1 MLISPK
7 TFHEQGTEAV
17 PRNISKFV
25 FDGLKPTSGWSF
37 QIHGGHLNP
46 NITIYGVH
54 VEISLTARTPQAWV
68 RALKLRK
75 RHLRDV
81 ATRTNASLAILTSSI
96 EFMARSKKGSVMHT
110 LDRVMGLGV
119 VEPRTII
126 PVMRFGA
133 VATRSVDAESGRWAR
148 GRRLGTQNTRLKPEV
163 FTSVAIEEFVEL
175 GDFEPDV
182 GDGGLDLWL
191 PVGEGVIELGCG
203 LLQRCDAGVVVFCSR
218 REISEA
224 LVDNRIVVGE
234 ALGDFLRD
242 LDSHHLHRFFEDRF
256 EIGIHGA

>member
-1 MLISPK
+1 
-7 TFHEQGTEAV
+7 
-17 PRNISKFV
+17 
-25 FDGLKPTSGWSF
+25 
-37 QIHGGHLNP
+37 
-46 NITIYGVH
+46 
-54 VEISLTARTPQAWV
+54 
-68 RALKLRK
+68 
-75 RHLRDV
+75 
-81 ATRTNASLAILTSSI
+81 
-96 EFMARSKKGSVMHT
+96 
-110 LDRVMGLGV
+110 MGLVV

-133 VATRSVDAESGRWAR
+133 VAMRPVDAESGRWAR
-148 GRRLGTQNTRLKPEV
+148 GCRLGTQNTRLKPRV

-182 GDGGLDLWL
+182 GDGDLGLWL

-203 LLQRCDAGVVVFCSR
+203 LFQRCDAGVVVFCSR

-242 LDSHHLHRFFEDRF
+242 LDSHHLHCFFEERF